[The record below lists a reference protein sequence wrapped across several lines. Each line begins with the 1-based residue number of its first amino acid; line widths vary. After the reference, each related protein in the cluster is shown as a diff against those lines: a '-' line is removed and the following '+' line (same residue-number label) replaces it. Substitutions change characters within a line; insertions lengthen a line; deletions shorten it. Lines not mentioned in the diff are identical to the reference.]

1 MSNFII
7 SNVDYC
13 GDPRNRSMLSVTK
26 VDNIIIIG
34 CCMLSENIDAA
45 YGWCRSIG
53 GRCVVVMMFFGWFSS
68 VLSFCLLW
76 SQKNCLVVRY

>member
-45 YGWCRSIG
+45 YGWCRSSQH
-53 GRCVVVMMFFGWFSS
+53 RCSVVLSS
-68 VLSFCLLW
+68 VVPKKLLGGTV
-76 SQKNCLVVRY
+76 LMYDII